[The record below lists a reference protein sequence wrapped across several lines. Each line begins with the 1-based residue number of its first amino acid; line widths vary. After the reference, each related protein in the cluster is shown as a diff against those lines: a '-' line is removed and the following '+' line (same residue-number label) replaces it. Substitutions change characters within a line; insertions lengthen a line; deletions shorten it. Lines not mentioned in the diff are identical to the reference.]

1 MNPATGSR
9 ARICYASGTWQLI
22 TLCAALRAHHMR
34 FPEAAAME
42 TVVVFSGTGTVP
54 AMRETLERLTGLY
67 DEFHRFV
74 WIDDLLT
81 GLRRLDDKQLEA
93 TITTA
98 RKRIGVGSAA
108 EVWVNHRWF
117 GADRFLLESYPNA
130 RVILFEDGVL
140 TYTRPWADAYRLR
153 SSSRE
158 TLRDL
163 TRRATRDPRARVK
176 AFHTETR
183 LFGRKRRALDAS
195 YLLLGDILG
204 VPRGQ
209 RAIAHVI
216 DPAILREVLEA
227 IPVAR
232 TMPDRDGRPRALVLG
247 ANFSVWNDIPFESEL
262 ALYADIVTRV
272 ASGGYEVWWKD
283 HPRLVE
289 PYHPT
294 LQSLLP
300 DVTIHPLQMDWT
312 LPLETAL
319 LRDPVD
325 LIVAGLSTGL
335 FYTPL
340 ITTSEVRTATFVE
353 AVRPLLKWPWLD
365 VADLIQ
371 AHVPTLD
378 SLLAGTASSNPLL
391 GIPT

>member
-9 ARICYASGTWQLI
+9 ARVCYASGTWQLI
-22 TLCAALRAHHMR
+22 TLCAALRAHRMR
-34 FPEAAAME
+34 FPDAAGME

-54 AMRETLERLTGLY
+54 AMRQTLERLAGLY

-81 GLRRLDDKQLEA
+81 GLRRLNDTEFEA
-93 TITTA
+93 TITA
-98 RKRIGVGSAA
+98 VRERIGIRSAA

-117 GADRFLLESYPNA
+117 GPDRFLLESYPNA
-130 RVILFEDGVL
+130 RVVLFEDGVL
-140 TYTRPWADAYRLR
+140 TYTRPWTDAYRLR

-158 TLRDL
+158 TLRYL
-163 TRRATRDPRARVK
+163 ACLARRDPRARVK

-183 LFGRKRRALDAS
+183 LFGRRRRALAAS
-195 YLLLGDILG
+195 YLLLGDIIG

-209 RAIAHVI
+209 QAVAHVV
-216 DPAILREVLEA
+216 DPAILREVLES

-232 TMPDRDGRPRALVLG
+232 AMPDRNGRPRALVLG
-247 ANFSVWNDIPFESEL
+247 ANFSVWNDIPFENEL

-272 ASGGYEVWWKD
+272 ANAGYEVWWKD

-294 LQSLLP
+294 LQDLLP
-300 DVTIHPLQMDWT
+300 DVAIHPLQMDWT

-325 LIVAGLSTGL
+325 LIVAGLSSGL
-335 FYTPL
+335 FYAPL
-340 ITTSEVRTATFVE
+340 ITTSEVRTATFVQ

-371 AHVPTLD
+371 AHVPTLE
-378 SLLAGTASSNPLL
+378 SMIARTASGDPHREV
-391 GIPT
+391 PA